1 MAPTGVSLSVIVA
14 ELRETIA
21 LSAVHL
27 EDRPLDGLGRCLVLA
42 ISTRLEGK

>member
-1 MAPTGVSLSVIVA
+1 MAPTGVSPSVIVA

-27 EDRPLDGLGRCLVLA
+27 EDRPLDGLGRFLVLA
-42 ISTRLEGK
+42 ILIRLEGQ